1 MFYFGAGMF
10 DETRQM
16 LFEEA
21 NAVNDFMIASSATLL
36 RGSWAWQGLLS
47 LGLLTSMHAVT
58 SA

>member
-1 MFYFGAGMF
+1 MF

-21 NAVNDFMIASSATLL
+21 NAVNDLIASSATLL